1 MLLDPKKEKIVN
13 EEEQDIP
20 VNEDNRVVNNDPT
33 AEADPAPL
41 APFDP
46 RLRKP
51 GNEPLPAN
59 QDPLNGV
66 NE

>member
-1 MLLDPKKEKIVN
+1 MLSNPKKEKIVN
-13 EEEQDIP
+13 GEEHNVSVNIENEIT
-20 VNEDNRVVNNDPT
+20 NED
-33 AEADPAPL
+33 PAQAANELPL
-41 APFDP
+41 APVDP